1 MKISVSLTVTDVGF
15 LDEYAHKHPGV
26 ESRSAA
32 IHDAIALLR
41 ESQLEADY
49 AEAWQEWDDSP
60 ESSGWESTVADGLP
74 AAVSEPADAPR
85 RRLPR

>member
-1 MKISVSLTVTDVGF
+1 MKISVSLTVADVGF
-15 LDEYAHKHPGV
+15 LDEYTHNHAGV

-32 IHDAIALLR
+32 IQDAIALLR

-60 ESSGWESTVADGLP
+60 ESAGWESTVADGMP
-74 AAVSEPADAPR
+74 AATSEPAHATR
-85 RRLPR
+85 

>member
-1 MKISVSLTVTDVGF
+1 MKISISLTEADVGF
-15 LDEYAHKHPGV
+15 LDDYAHKHEGV

-32 IHDAIALLR
+32 VQEAIALLR

-60 ESSGWESTVADGLP
+60 ESAGWESTAADGLP
-74 AAVSEPADAPR
+74 AADTERAHATR
-85 RRLPR
+85 